1 MDLEKAVSARCSLS
15 VELQNLRIRRDQLVF
30 SYLTIEETEAQRREV
45 TFPGSYSK
53 ELM

>member
-15 VELQNLRIRRDQLVF
+15 VELENLRIRRDQLVF

-45 TFPGSYSK
+45 TSPGSYSK